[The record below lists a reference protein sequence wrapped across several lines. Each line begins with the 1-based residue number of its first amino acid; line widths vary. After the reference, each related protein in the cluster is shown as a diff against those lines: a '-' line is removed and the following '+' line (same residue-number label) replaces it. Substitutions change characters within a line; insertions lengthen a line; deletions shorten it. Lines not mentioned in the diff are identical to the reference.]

1 MRVHR
6 NIDNLDFQVSDALL
20 IEHKETF
27 DKMVC
32 VDVSEHFSYRDG
44 QILLEKTDITLRKG
58 VAVILAGFGPSLT
71 MISVN
76 MSG

>member
-1 MRVHR
+1 MPLHR
-6 NIDNLDFQVSDALL
+6 NIDNLDFRVSDALL

-27 DKMVC
+27 EKTVC
-32 VDVSEHFSYRDG
+32 LDAPEHFSYRDG

-58 VAVILAGFGPSLT
+58 VAVILAGFGPPLT